1 MATHCP
7 KCNTKNPDDSKFCK
21 ECASPLKRSS
31 DVSVTKT
38 IKTPAKGI
46 PKGTTI
52 AGKYQI
58 LQKLGEGGMG
68 IVYKAKDSRLDRTV
82 ALKFL
87 SSDLIKDK
95 EAKHRFIQEAKAAAA
110 LEHPNICA
118 VYEVDEV
125 DGQTFIAM
133 SYIEGQ
139 SLKDKLKEG
148 PLDIDEAK
156 DIAIQVAEGLKE
168 AHEKGIVHRDIK
180 PANIMFTKKGQAKI
194 TDFGLA
200 KLSWGVDFTKTST
213 IMGTVAYMSPEQA
226 RGEEVDQRT
235 DIWALGAMLYEMLT
249 GERPFKKSHEQALI
263 FSIINDALEPISY
276 LRTDVP
282 SYVEGAIQKSL
293 EKDASKRYQSASEF
307 IQDLEKPPSF
317 LAAQNDKSI
326 AVLPF
331 INMSVDPEQDY
342 FCDGISEE
350 IINALTQ
357 ISELRVVARTS
368 AFSFKGK
375 DADIGEIGRKLNV
388 DKVLEGSVRKA
399 GNRLR
404 ITAQLINVADG
415 FHLWSERFDR
425 EMEDIFVIQDEI
437 TSAIVDNL
445 KIKILGRA
453 KQLLVKRHTDN
464 QEAYSFYLKGRHFWN
479 KMNPAAYANAIEN
492 FEHAIEKD
500 PNYAAAY
507 AGLADA
513 YWWSSFWG
521 NLPPRQTFPK
531 AREAVHKAIEIDD
544 TLGDAHASLASILT
558 IYDWDWE
565 NAEQEFKRAIDLAPG
580 SAYIYV
586 YYSIF
591 LTLRKRFDEAV
602 IQSKKAQSLDPVS
615 GLCSIHV
622 GHVLY
627 HARRYDE
634 AIEEFQKRLVIEPN
648 DWFARHHLSEVY
660 LEKSRI
666 KEALAEIDKSVEL
679 SGGVPMN
686 LASAAMTHYRF
697 GDKEVADSL
706 FEELKSRA
714 GQEYIQPIAFA
725 FIHWVRE
732 EMDQAFEWVKKAY
745 EERDNFL
752 PWIRVTPTDSWQIP
766 KDPRID
772 ELLDRWGLP

>member
-1 MATHCP
+1 MKCP
-7 KCNTKNPDDSKFCK
+7 KCQTVNPDDSKYCK
-21 ECASPLKRSS
+21 ECAAPLTKVIG
-31 DVSVTKT
+31 VSFTVTLKAP
-38 IKTPAKGI
+38 KVGFS
-46 PKGTTI
+46 KGTAI
-52 AGKYQI
+52 AGKYKI
-58 LQKLGEGGMG
+58 IEEVGRGGMG
-68 IVYKAKDSRLDRTV
+68 VVYKAKDTRLDRTI

-87 SSDLIKDK
+87 SSELTRDE
-95 EAKHRFIQEAKAAAA
+95 EAKQRFVQEAKAAAA
-110 LEHPNICA
+110 LNHSNICIIH
-118 VYEVDEV
+118 EIDEHQ
-125 DGQTFIAM
+125 GQTFIAM
-133 SYIEGQ
+133 EYIQGQ
-139 SLKDKLKEG
+139 SLKQKLEEG
-148 PLDIDEAK
+148 PLTIEEAK
-156 DIAIQVAEGLKE
+156 ALAIQVAEGLNE
-168 AHEKGIVHRDIK
+168 AHDKGIVHRDIK
-180 PANIMFTKKGQAKI
+180 PANIMLTEKGTAKI

-200 KLSWGVDFTKTST
+200 KLSGGSDLTKAST

-226 RGEEVDQRT
+226 KGEAVDHRT
-235 DIWALGAMLYEMLT
+235 DMWSLGAMLYEMLT
-249 GERPFKKSHEQALI
+249 AERPFMKDHEQALI
-263 FSIINDALEPISY
+263 FSILHDQPKPISSLRPDIPSCIENTILKAMEKEPPKRFESVGAFIMG
-276 LRTDVP
+276 LRTTSSVSD
-282 SYVEGAIQKSL
+282 SRIE
-293 EKDASKRYQSASEF
+293 
-307 IQDLEKPPSF
+307 
-317 LAAQNDKSI
+317 KSI

-331 INMSVDPEQDY
+331 TNMSADPEQEY

-350 IINALTQ
+350 IINSLTQ
-357 ISELRVVARTS
+357 INELRVVARTS

-375 DADIGEIGRKLNV
+375 EIDIREIGKKLDV

-399 GNRLR
+399 GSRLR

-415 FHLWSERFDR
+415 YHIWSERFDR
-425 EMEDIFVIQDEI
+425 EMEDVFVIQDEI
-437 TSAIVDNL
+437 TSAIIDKL
-445 KIKILGRA
+445 KLKLFGIQKNE
-453 KQLLVKRHTDN
+453 LVKRHTDN
-464 QEAYSFYLKGRHFWN
+464 QEAYRFYLKGRHFWN
-479 KMNPAAYANAIEN
+479 KMNPVAYANAIES
-492 FEHAIEKD
+492 FEQAIKKD

-531 AREAVHKAIEIDD
+531 AREAVQKAIEIDD
-544 TLGDAHASLASILT
+544 TLGDAHASLASILA

-565 NAEQEFKRAIDLAPG
+565 NAEQEFKRAIELAPG
-580 SAYIYV
+580 SSYIYV

-602 IQSKKAQSLDPVS
+602 FQSKKAQSLDPVS

-697 GDKEVADSL
+697 GNKEVADSL
-706 FEELKSRA
+706 FEKLKSRA
-714 GQEYIQPIAFA
+714 GQEYIPPIAFA
-725 FIHWVRE
+725 FIHLARD
-732 EMDQAFEWVKKAY
+732 EMDQALEWVKKAY

-752 PWIRVTPTDSWQIP
+752 PWIRVTPMDSWRLP

-772 ELLDRWGLP
+772 ELLDQWGLP

>member
-1 MATHCP
+1 
-7 KCNTKNPDDSKFCK
+7 
-21 ECASPLKRSS
+21 
-31 DVSVTKT
+31 
-38 IKTPAKGI
+38 
-46 PKGTTI
+46 
-52 AGKYQI
+52 
-58 LQKLGEGGMG
+58 
-68 IVYKAKDSRLDRTV
+68 
-82 ALKFL
+82 
-87 SSDLIKDK
+87 
-95 EAKHRFIQEAKAAAA
+95 
-110 LEHPNICA
+110 
-118 VYEVDEV
+118 
-125 DGQTFIAM
+125 
-133 SYIEGQ
+133 
-139 SLKDKLKEG
+139 
-148 PLDIDEAK
+148 
-156 DIAIQVAEGLKE
+156 
-168 AHEKGIVHRDIK
+168 
-180 PANIMFTKKGQAKI
+180 
-194 TDFGLA
+194 
-200 KLSWGVDFTKTST
+200 
-213 IMGTVAYMSPEQA
+213 
-226 RGEEVDQRT
+226 
-235 DIWALGAMLYEMLT
+235 
-249 GERPFKKSHEQALI
+249 
-263 FSIINDALEPISY
+263 
-276 LRTDVP
+276 
-282 SYVEGAIQKSL
+282 
-293 EKDASKRYQSASEF
+293 
-307 IQDLEKPPSF
+307 
-317 LAAQNDKSI
+317 
-326 AVLPF
+326 
-331 INMSVDPEQDY
+331 
-342 FCDGISEE
+342 
-350 IINALTQ
+350 
-357 ISELRVVARTS
+357 
-368 AFSFKGK
+368 
-375 DADIGEIGRKLNV
+375 
-388 DKVLEGSVRKA
+388 
-399 GNRLR
+399 
-404 ITAQLINVADG
+404 
-415 FHLWSERFDR
+415 
-425 EMEDIFVIQDEI
+425 MEDIFVIQDEI

-453 KQLLVKRHTDN
+453 KQVLVKRHTDN

-479 KMNPAAYANAIEN
+479 KMNPAAYVNAIEN

-500 PNYAAAY
+500 TNYAAAY

-531 AREAVHKAIEIDD
+531 AREAVQKAIEIDD
-544 TLGDAHASLASILT
+544 TLGDAHASLASILA

-706 FEELKSRA
+706 FEKLKSRA
-714 GQEYIQPIAFA
+714 EQEYIQPIAFA

-772 ELLDRWGLP
+772 ELLDQWGLP

>member
-1 MATHCP
+1 MNKKKDT
-7 KCNTKNPDDSKFCK
+7 SI
-21 ECASPLKRSS
+21 
-31 DVSVTKT
+31 TKT
-38 IKTPAKGI
+38 IKTSLISP
-46 PKGTTI
+46 GTSI
-52 AGKYQI
+52 DGKYKI
-58 LQKLGEGGMG
+58 LAEIGRGGMG
-68 IVYKAKDSRLDRTV
+68 VVYKATDTRLKRTV
-82 ALKFL
+82 ALKYLATDL
-87 SSDLIKDK
+87 SRDKD
-95 EAKHRFIQEAKAAAA
+95 AKARFAQEAQAAAA
-110 LEHPNICA
+110 LNHPHITV
-118 VYEVDEV
+118 VYEVGEAE
-125 DGQTFIAM
+125 GQTYFAM
-133 SYIEGQ
+133 EFIEGQ
-139 SLKDKLKEG
+139 SLKEKLESG
-148 PLDIDEAK
+148 PLDINEAK
-156 DIAIQVAEGLKE
+156 DIAQQVASGLKE

-180 PANIMFTKKGQAKI
+180 PANIMLTNKGQAKI

-200 KLSWGVDFTKTST
+200 KLSWGADLTQAST

-226 RGEEVDQRT
+226 RGMAVDQRT
-235 DIWALGAMLYEMLT
+235 DIWSLGAMLYEMVT
-249 GERPFKKSHEQALI
+249 GKAPFTRGHEQALI
-263 FSIINDALEPISY
+263 YSILNDALEPVSS

-282 SYVEGAIQKSL
+282 GYLEAAIQKAL
-293 EKDASKRYQSASEF
+293 EKDVSKRFHNVSEF
-307 IQDLEKPPSF
+307 IQVLEKTPAVSTS
-317 LAAQNDKSI
+317 QVDKSI

-331 INMSVDPEQDY
+331 VNMSADPEQEY

-357 ISELRVVARTS
+357 IGELRVVARTS

-375 DADIGEIGRKLNV
+375 DADIGEIGQKLKV
-388 DKVLEGSVRKA
+388 EKVLEGSVRKA

-415 FHLWSERFDR
+415 YHLWSERFDR
-425 EMEDIFVIQDEI
+425 EMEDVFAIQDEI
-437 TSAIVDNL
+437 TLAIVDKL
-445 KIKILGRA
+445 KIKLLGKE
-453 KQLLVKRHTDN
+453 KQELVRRHTDN
-464 QEAYSFYLKGRHFWN
+464 QMAYSYYLKGRYFWN
-479 KMNPAAYANAIEN
+479 KMNPLAYVNAIEN
-492 FEHAIEKD
+492 FEKAIELD
-500 PNYAAAY
+500 PNCAVAY

-531 AREAVHKAIEIDD
+531 AREAVKKAIEIDD
-544 TLGDAHASLASILT
+544 TLGDAHASLASILA
-558 IYDWDWE
+558 IYDWDWG
-565 NAEQEFKRAIDLAPG
+565 NAEQEFKRAIELAPG
-580 SAYIYV
+580 SSYIRV

-602 IQSKKAQSLDPVS
+602 IQSKKAQSLDPIS
-615 GLCSIHV
+615 GPCSIQV

-666 KEALAEIDKSVEL
+666 KEALTEIDKSVEL

-697 GDKEVADSL
+697 GDKKVADDL
-706 FEELKSRA
+706 FEKLKARA

-745 EERDNFL
+745 EERDSFL
-752 PWIRVTPTDSWQIP
+752 PWIRVTPTDAWQIP
-766 KDPRID
+766 RDPRID
-772 ELLDRWGLP
+772 ELLDKWGLP